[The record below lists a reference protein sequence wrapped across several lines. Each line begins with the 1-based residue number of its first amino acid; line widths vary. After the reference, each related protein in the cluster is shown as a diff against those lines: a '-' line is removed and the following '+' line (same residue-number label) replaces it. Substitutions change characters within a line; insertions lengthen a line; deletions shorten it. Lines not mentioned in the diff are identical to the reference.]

1 MGKSL
6 SFLEISSYA
15 FSDSW
20 NLKSIKIKVFVHIS
34 YDNFC
39 FDQNVKFVCKVKID
53 RSKLFFDFGDFDIVS
68 AILCYWSVIDV
79 SQIQWV

>member
-20 NLKSIKIKVFVHIS
+20 KLKSIKIKVFVHIS

-39 FDQNVKFVCKVKID
+39 FDQNVKFVWKVKID